1 VFHFVSENLRST
13 LDRVTRSLPKPRMP
27 RVVYLVFLLGL
38 IAQSSQGQKQPPTH
52 FLIGGTLVTP
62 DGVIAHGWLDVD
74 KGRILHLERS
84 KPEIPGVLAV
94 ETEDLIFAGFI
105 DLHNHPGFN
114 VFPRWTPQHTF
125 PDRYAWRD
133 WHVYQKQMETRG
145 YALQGDKSAFCDI
158 DEYAEVKALIGGAT
172 SMIGMGADH
181 QGHPGQSSPDCIR
194 GLVRNLDHF
203 TGFYGTELEQE
214 RVANSIGILPRD
226 MNANT
231 AARYAQEIREGSLD
245 LLAIHIAEG
254 LPTDAESSQE
264 LDMLEARGLLGPH
277 TALIHAVGLSPS
289 QLGRVAR
296 AGASIVW
303 SPHSNFVLYGTTAN
317 VDAAFREGV
326 TISLAPDWS
335 PTGSDNMWEE
345 IQYAH
350 GVSERELNGLF
361 SNRQLVEMASSV
373 PARVARIDDKVGT
386 LATGMLADFF
396 LVKPLSAGANPYD
409 AIVEGDIASSM
420 DMVMIDGVPVYGA
433 PELLERFGVA
443 LEPLTI
449 CGREKA
455 LNRAALPAGS
465 FAEVS
470 ARLDKRMKALGTELA
485 SLDECGR

>member
-1 VFHFVSENLRST
+1 MFPSLSKIPVGISEPAWRIIPAGS
-13 LDRVTRSLPKPRMP
+13 RP
-27 RVVYLVFLLGL
+27 RVVFLLLLMAAITQASLG
-38 IAQSSQGQKQPPTH
+38 QSQQPPKH

-74 KGRILHLERS
+74 KGRILHLERT
-84 KPEIPGVLAV
+84 KPEIPGVPAV
-94 ETEDLIFAGFI
+94 ETDDLIFAGFI

-114 VFPRWTPQHTF
+114 VFPRWTPPHTF

-133 WHVYQKQMETRG
+133 WEVYQEQLERKG
-145 YALQGDKSAFCDI
+145 YALLGDPSAFCDL

-172 SMIGMGADH
+172 SMIGMGADARN
-181 QGHPGQSSPDCIR
+181 HPGTASPDCVR

-203 TGFYGTELEQE
+203 TGFYGTAVDEE

-226 MNANT
+226 MNANA
-231 AARYAQEIREGSLD
+231 AARYARAIREGSLD

-254 LPTDAESSQE
+254 LPTDEESAQE

-296 AGASIVW
+296 AGASMVW
-303 SPHSNFVLYGTTAN
+303 SPHSNFVLYGATAN

-350 GVSERELNGLF
+350 GVSKRDLNGLF

-373 PARVARIDDKVGT
+373 PARVAHIDDKVGT
-386 LATGMLADFF
+386 IATGMLADFF
-396 LVKPLSAGANPYD
+396 LVKPTVTNPYD
-409 AIVEGDIASSM
+409 AIVEGDIASSV
-420 DMVMIDGVPVYGA
+420 DMVMINGVPVYGS
-433 PELLERFGVA
+433 PEMLERFGVA
-443 LEPLTI
+443 MEPLTI
-449 CGREKA
+449 CGRPKA
-455 LNRAALPAGS
+455 LNSAALPAGS
-465 FAEVS
+465 FAGVS
-470 ARLDKRMKALGTELA
+470 ARLEQRMKALGAELA
-485 SLDECGR
+485 PLDECGR

>member
-1 VFHFVSENLRST
+1 MFLFVTENLRSA
-13 LDRVTRSLPKPRMP
+13 LDRATHGNLKPRML
-27 RVVYLVFLLGL
+27 RAAFLLFLMGL
-38 IAQSSQGQKQPPTH
+38 VAWSSPAQQPPSH
-52 FLIGGTLVTP
+52 YLIEGTLVTP
-62 DGVIAHGWLDVD
+62 DAVIPHGWLDVD
-74 KGRILHLERS
+74 NGRILHLERT
-84 KPEIPGVLAV
+84 KPEIPGVPAI
-94 ETEDLIFAGFI
+94 ETDDLIFAGFI

-114 VFPRWTPQHTF
+114 VFPRWTPPHTF

-133 WHVYQKQMETRG
+133 WQVYQDQLERKG
-145 YALQGDKSAFCDI
+145 YALLGDASAFCDI

-181 QGHPGQSSPDCIR
+181 RDHPGQSSPDCIR
-194 GLVRNLDHF
+194 GLVRNLDHY
-203 TGFYGTELEQE
+203 TGFYGTEVDQE

-231 AARYAQEIREGSLD
+231 AARYAREIRDGSLD

-254 LPTDAESSQE
+254 LPTDEESAQE

-303 SPHSNFVLYGTTAN
+303 SPHSNFVLYGATAN

-350 GVSERELNGLF
+350 GVSERELHGLF

-373 PARVARIDDKVGT
+373 PARVAWIDDRVGT
-386 LATGMLADFF
+386 IATGMLADFF
-396 LVKPLSAGANPYD
+396 LVKPLSATANPYD
-409 AIVEGDIASSM
+409 AIVAGDIASSM
-420 DMVMIDGVPVYGA
+420 DMVVINGVPVYGA
-433 PELLERFGVA
+433 PEMLKRFGVVT
-443 LEPLTI
+443 EPLTI
-449 CGREKA
+449 CDKQKA
-455 LNRAALPAGS
+455 LNSAALPAGS

-470 ARLDKRMKALGTELA
+470 ARLEQRMKALGAELA
-485 SLDECGR
+485 PLDECGR